1 MLTTKT
7 MKRLLV
13 LVGILVS
20 LAAAQTV
27 FAQNADGMI
36 VYEVKI
42 NLHRRLPHGMEA
54 RKAMI
59 PEFRTTKQQLFF
71 NANESI
77 YKPIIEDE
85 EEDMTHGG
93 GGHGGV
99 TIRMQQPNDE
109 IYIEPGTSRVLSKRE
124 FMGKEYL
131 IDDTLKIAPWK
142 LGTETMEIQGYACK
156 MAYYTDENQPD
167 RKREITAW
175 YTDQLRPM
183 LGPERFGSLPGAVLA
198 IDINNGEQV
207 IVARKIEF
215 RELKKSEMKVPSSG
229 EKISRADFRKLVEER
244 MKQMGGPGGGRMI
257 IR

>member
-27 FAQNADGMI
+27 FAQNTDGAI
-36 VYEVKI
+36 VYEVKV
-42 NLHRRLPHGMEA
+42 NLHRRLPPGMEE

-99 TIRMQQPNDE
+99 TIRMQQANDE
-109 IYIEPGTSRVLSKRE
+109 IYVEPATSRILMKRE
-124 FMGKEYL
+124 FQGKYYL
-131 IDDTLKIAPWK
+131 IDDTLKVSPWK
-142 LGTETMEIQGYACK
+142 LGTETKEIQGYQCK
-156 MAYYTDENQPD
+156 MAYYTDESQPD

-183 LGPERFGSLPGAVLA
+183 LGPERFGSLPGTVLA

-215 RELKKSEMKVPSSG
+215 RALKKNELKVPSSG
-229 EKISRADFRKLVEER
+229 EKISNADFRKMVEER